1 VKQPTKSICKGKAT
15 VNRDAKLVNA
25 AKVDTGIV
33 SVKRLRTQQLEQ
45 TELKKVR
52 KVSDTVR
59 RT

>member
-1 VKQPTKSICKGKAT
+1 